1 MAKTPFSVPK
11 GTNFGSER
19 HELWFRK
26 ARTVSAQT
34 LVPDSTNFLVP
45 DNTNIG

>member
-1 MAKTPFSVPK
+1 MAKTLVWVPK
-11 GTNFGSER
+11 GTNLGSER

-26 ARTVSAQT
+26 ARTGKCQK
-34 LVPDSTNFLVP
+34 LVPDSTNFWVP

>member
-1 MAKTPFSVPK
+1 MAQSSVSVPK

-26 ARTVSAQT
+26 ARTGKRRKM
-34 LVPDSTNFLVP
+34 VPDSTNFWVP